1 MKKKAKK
8 GAKPG
13 AKPQTKLEPVASF
26 FNFFS
31 PPEVPDDGADM
42 DEEEMADLQDTLERD
57 YEIGCAPAPPHL
69 RPHPAARANPESS
82 HCDPLST
89 RSSHQGCR
97 TPGVAVAQKGG
108 AFPGPRRPL

>member
-31 PPEVPDDGADM
+31 PPEVPEDNADM
-42 DEEEMADLQDTLERD
+42 DEEEMAELQDQLERD
-57 YEIGCAPAPPHL
+57 YDIGCVPCL
-69 RPHPAARANPESS
+69 RPSAYASSPATAIFSPRAAGSE
-82 HCDPLST
+82 
-89 RSSHQGCR
+89 
-97 TPGVAVAQKGG
+97 VAVHSGVRSRSALCGSKFHSQSS
-108 AFPGPRRPL
+108 